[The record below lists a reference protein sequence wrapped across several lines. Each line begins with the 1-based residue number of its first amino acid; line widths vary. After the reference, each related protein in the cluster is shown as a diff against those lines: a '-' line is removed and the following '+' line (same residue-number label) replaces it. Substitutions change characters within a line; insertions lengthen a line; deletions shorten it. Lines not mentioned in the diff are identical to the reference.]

1 MNVLHFH
8 RGRAVIE
15 VDLDDALLLANA
27 VGSDADAL
35 KTHPVAAPLALATLE
50 TVAVALRYMTLD
62 AAENDVSSATE
73 A

>member
-8 RGRAVIE
+8 RSRAVVEI
-15 VDLDDALLLANA
+15 DLTDALLLANA

-35 KTHPVAAPLALATLE
+35 KMYPVAAPLALATLE
-50 TVAVALRYMTLD
+50 TVAVALRYMALD